1 MLYGPQAESQR
12 IYQAKCLW
20 LFLDYDGTLADFAPT
35 PDDIFPD
42 AEIIHLI
49 TKLNE
54 DPQVKVAVVSGRR
67 LDHLRALLPISG
79 LILAGTYGIEI
90 LLPDGK
96 VHHPLEYKKVRPW
109 LEAIKPQWEKL
120 IAGLQ
125 DFYLEDKGWSL
136 ALHARFADDREANQ
150 ILSKA
155 KELTVDQIDLKLFRI
170 LGGHKFLEISPIAA
184 NKGKTIQYLLDLYP
198 AGECLPI
205 YLGDDDKDEEAFRM
219 IKQSGG
225 VAVYVSQEPR
235 ESYADLRISAPP
247 AVIKWLESI
256 L

>member
-96 VHHPLEYKKVRPW
+96 VHHPLGYKKVRPW

-225 VAVYVSQEPR
+225 VAIYVSQEPR

>member
-1 MLYGPQAESQR
+1 MLYGPQTESQR

-42 AEIIHLI
+42 AEIINLI
-49 TKLNE
+49 SRLKEN
-54 DPQVKVAVVSGRR
+54 PHVNIAVVSGRR
-67 LDHLRALLPISG
+67 LDHLRALLPIPG

-96 VHHPLEYKKVRPW
+96 VHHRLEYKKVRPW

-136 ALHARFADDREANQ
+136 ALHARFAEDREANQ
-150 ILSKA
+150 ILSRA
-155 KELTVDQIDLKLFRI
+155 KEMAVDHIDLKLFRI
-170 LGGHKFLEISPIAA
+170 LGGHKFLEVSPIAA
-184 NKGKTIQYLLDLYP
+184 NKGNTIQFLLEQFS

-205 YLGDDDKDEEAFRM
+205 YIGDDDKDEEAFQV
-219 IKQSGG
+219 IKQNGG
-225 VAVYVSQEPR
+225 VAIYVSQEPR
-235 ESYADLRISAPP
+235 ESYADLRIPAPP
-247 AVIKWLESI
+247 AVIKWLKSF